1 MNEQKNISEY
11 GFNFQVKF
19 IVCLIT
25 DKLFLEQIYD
35 ILDEKYLGNDAF
47 KWLVKEIK
55 EHYSKYKKVM
65 TMDVFKVQVGGVD
78 NDLLKQN
85 VLDTLREVVKHL
97 ESEELDYIKDKALD
111 FHKTQVLKDAILRS
125 AQILE
130 VDGDVEQIKVIVDD
144 AMKAGM
150 ERDIGHDY
158 LEDFEERYSETI
170 VAKIRES
177 DKDKLVTI
185 LVDSLAAASTKVE
198 MDSDFDKD
206 GWATA
211 KAIVISKAMRKI
223 TQLIARQRVCLIFTN
238 QLRQKLGVM
247 FGDPWTTSGGKAL
260 PFHSSTRIRLKN
272 TGQIKDKKNN
282 TIGMKMRAQVI
293 KNRLG
298 PPMRHADFE
307 LYFETGIDDDG
318 SWLKVMK
325 DHKLVKQGGSWY
337 TMNNHE
343 DKEVKFQSKD
353 WSELLKDE
361 EFRSH
366 CYDLICSKVILKY
379 EKNFGID
386 DVVIEE
392 EMSE

>member
-1 MNEQKNISEY
+1 MSTRDELAGVLADTINKQFKDMKVAYFLDGSDTTPTDVKDFISTGSTMLDLAISNKPDGGIAVGRITELNGLESSGKSLLGAHMLAETQK
-11 GFNFQVKF
+11 K
-19 IVCLIT
+19 
-25 DKLFLEQIYD
+25 
-35 ILDEKYLGNDAF
+35 
-47 KWLVKEIK
+47 
-55 EHYSKYKKVM
+55 
-65 TMDVFKVQVGGVD
+65 GGVAVYIDTETAVSTEFLTAIGVDVD
-78 NDLLKQN
+78 NMLYL
-85 VLDTLREVVKHL
+85 HL
-97 ESEELDYIKDKALD
+97 ETVEDIFHAIEE
-111 FHKTQVLKDAILRS
+111 
-125 AQILE
+125 
-130 VDGDVEQIKVIVDD
+130 
-144 AMKAGM
+144 
-150 ERDIGHDY
+150 
-158 LEDFEERYSETI
+158 I
-170 VAKIRES
+170 VAKVRES
-177 DKDKLVTI
+177 DRDRLVTI
-185 LVDSLAAASTKVE
+185 LVDSLAAASTNVE
-198 MDSDFDKD
+198 MEADFDKD
-206 GWATA
+206 GWATS
-211 KAIVISKAMRKI
+211 KAIIISKAMRKI
-223 TQLIARQRVCLIFTN
+223 TQMIGRQQIALVFTN

-260 PFHSSTRIRLKN
+260 PFHASTRIRLKN

-337 TMNNHE
+337 TMQDHK

-353 WSELLKDE
+353 WSELLQDS

-366 CYDLICSKVILKY
+366 CYNLICDKVILKY

>member
-1 MNEQKNISEY
+1 MSTRDELAGVLADTINEQFKDIKVAYFLDGTDSTPTDIKDFVSTGSTMLDLAISNKPN
-11 GFNFQVKF
+11 GGIAVGR
-19 IVCLIT
+19 IT
-25 DKLFLEQIYD
+25 ELNGLESSGKS
-35 ILDEKYLGNDAF
+35 LLGAHM
-47 KWLVKEIK
+47 LAETQ
-55 EHYSKYKKVM
+55 KK
-65 TMDVFKVQVGGVD
+65 GGVAVYIDTETAVSTEFLSAIGIDVD
-78 NDLLKQN
+78 NMLYL
-85 VLDTLREVVKHL
+85 HL
-97 ESEELDYIKDKALD
+97 ETVEDIFHAIEE
-111 FHKTQVLKDAILRS
+111 
-125 AQILE
+125 
-130 VDGDVEQIKVIVDD
+130 
-144 AMKAGM
+144 
-150 ERDIGHDY
+150 
-158 LEDFEERYSETI
+158 I
-170 VAKIRES
+170 VAKVRES
-177 DKDKLVTI
+177 DKDRLVTI
-185 LVDSLAAASTKVE
+185 LVDSLAAASTNVE
-198 MDSDFDKD
+198 MEADFDKD
-206 GWATA
+206 GWATS
-211 KAIVISKAMRKI
+211 KAIIISKAMRKI
-223 TQLIARQRVCLIFTN
+223 TQMIGRQQIALVFTN

-337 TMNNHE
+337 TMNNHNGE
-343 DKEVKFQSKD
+343 EVKFQSKD
-353 WSELLKDE
+353 WSELLQDE
-361 EFRSH
+361 EFKSH
-366 CYDLICSKVILKY
+366 CYNLICDKVILKY